1 MPWTE
6 ETGELQSM
14 GLQRVGHNWL
24 TNTNDTNEE
33 HQILISIV
41 GDKVGLQDIEVLAK
55 ILERTKHK
63 LAHNHVLF
71 LIHTSPPRLSKKDCW
86 AQPTHLSFIVHGK
99 VVHIRYIFQLHMIAR
114 HGDSNVT

>member
-33 HQILISIV
+33 RRILISIV
-41 GDKVGLQDIEVLAK
+41 GDKVRLQDIEVLKFSKEPNTNLLTSVCFFWYTHPHHDYVKRTAGHSLLASPSLFTAK
-55 ILERTKHK
+55 
-63 LAHNHVLF
+63 
-71 LIHTSPPRLSKKDCW
+71 
-86 AQPTHLSFIVHGK
+86 
-99 VVHIRYIFQLHMIAR
+99 
-114 HGDSNVT
+114 

>member
-33 HQILISIV
+33 HQVLISIV

-114 HGDSNVT
+114 HGDSNVA